1 MQSFERISEYSGSV
15 CDQIRWKRAHPVIAE
30 EIENHLVD
38 QRNAYMAGGAD
49 EITATDNAIAQM
61 GNPVTVGTLLDRTH
75 RPKPQWGMILLTSG
89 LVFMGIF
96 IRAFIVY
103 DGDRPW
109 QLSSHLI
116 ASIIGLGLMAVVY
129 FSDFTLIGK
138 YPKATYLSILAAFVA
153 ALILSRTVN
162 GKAYYAGFMPLL
174 FPLSFAAIV
183 YVARNKGYLG
193 IILSGASFLLPAVIA
208 LFVPVIPNLML
219 SAVSGLV
226 ILCIAI
232 SKKCFNVRKLYG
244 YLIILITVAALFLA
258 AATMLSDRGNGWQRL
273 QIVLDPSMDPT
284 GAGYIGTVTRAL
296 LDGSK
301 LFGRGEIPAEY
312 DIPVINSPAFPFPN
326 IETDFLL
333 TWLIFNVGW
342 IAFIIIMSVLL
353 FFIIKGF
360 ILCFR
365 QKSALGLFVSL
376 SVMLTFT
383 MQVIIY
389 VAANLGFQLIAPIS
403 LPLISY
409 GKIATCIN
417 LTLIGLMLSV
427 FRTGNI
433 VRDKSIGRIRKDSF
447 VTWSDG
453 KLIISFT
460 RK

>member
-1 MQSFERISEYSGSV
+1 MQSFEKISEYSRYV

-38 QRNAYMAGGAD
+38 QRDAYMAEGTD
-49 EITATDNAIAQM
+49 EITATDHAIVQM
-61 GNPVTVGTLLDRTH
+61 GDPVMVGTQLDRTH

-103 DGDRPW
+103 EGHRRG
-109 QLSSHLI
+109 QLPSHLI
-116 ASIIGLGLMAVVY
+116 ASIIGLGLMVAAY

-138 YPKATYLSILAAFVA
+138 YPKTVYFSILALSTAV
-153 ALILSRTVN
+153 LIISRMPT
-162 GKAYYAGFMPLL
+162 GRAYYAGFMPLL
-174 FPLSFAAIV
+174 FPLGFVAV
-183 YVARNKGYLG
+183 LYVTRAKGYLG
-193 IILSGASFLLPAVIA
+193 IILCGISFLLPAFISM
-208 LFVPVIPNLML
+208 LVPT
-219 SAVSGLV
+219 ASGLV
-226 ILCIAI
+226 
-232 SKKCFNVRKLYG
+232 LYTVTA
-244 YLIILITVAALFLA
+244 LIILGIAIVKGWFRVSKLFSCLLVYIPAAVTLLV
-258 AATMLSDRGNGWQRL
+258 TMMSNWGRL
-273 QIVLDPSMDPT
+273 QIALDPSIDPVSR
-284 GAGYIGTVTRAL
+284 GWIGTATKAI

-301 LFGRGEIPAEY
+301 LFGRGHIPAEY
-312 DIPVINSPAFPFPN
+312 AMSGFPIPFID
-326 IETDFLL
+326 TDFLL

-360 ILCFR
+360 ILCFK
-365 QKSALGLFVSL
+365 QKSALGLFVSV

-417 LTLIGLMLSV
+417 LTLIGLMLSA

-433 VRDKSIGRIRKDSF
+433 VWDKSIGGIRKDGF
-447 VTWSDG
+447 VTWNDG
-453 KLIISFT
+453 KLIISFS
-460 RK
+460 KK